1 MLCRV
6 TITNESTSKN
16 TSKNNQ
22 VANLEAG
29 EANCISHSPAISVHV
44 ATNVLYLADCV
55 LRLLSWQ
62 LRQGVTQF
70 RSSKLCI

>member
-29 EANCISHSPAISVHV
+29 EANYISHSPAISVHV
-44 ATNVLYLADCV
+44 AINVYTLQIVFSDFSL
-55 LRLLSWQ
+55 
-62 LRQGVTQF
+62 GN
-70 RSSKLCI
+70 